1 MSCLSC
7 HVHRIKNIVKG
18 RIMGNKDVFV
28 ISALRTPLGSF
39 GGSLSSVPATDL
51 GATVINFMLDQLQI
65 DPIHVDE
72 VIVGQVLTAGC
83 GQNPARQTATAA
95 GIPFKSSAF
104 TVNKVCGSGL
114 KALQLGYQAIRG
126 GDAEL
131 VIAGGQESM
140 SQAPH
145 ILPDSRNGVKMG
157 SWTAVDTM
165 IKDGLWDAFDD
176 YHMGNTAENIANSY
190 DISRNEQDE
199 FAYQSQMKA
208 AQAIENNKLSDEI
221 VPVVVPRK
229 RGEPMIVVQDE
240 FPRPKTTLD
249 GLAKLR
255 PAFDKA
261 GSVTAGNAS
270 GVNDGAAMV
279 ILASEEKVKELGL
292 QAIARLVDFATAG
305 VDPAIMGTGPIGASR
320 KVLEKSNW
328 NIGEIDLIESN
339 EAFAAQA
346 ISVNKEMEW
355 DTNKVNV
362 NGGSIAYGHPIG
374 ASGARIFV
382 TLVNELKRQNL
393 SKGLATLCIGGGMGI
408 AATVEML

>member
-1 MSCLSC
+1 
-7 HVHRIKNIVKG
+7 
-18 RIMGNKDVFV
+18 MGNKDVFV
-28 ISALRTPLGSF
+28 VSALRTPLGSF
-39 GGSLSSVPATDL
+39 GGALSSIPATDL
-51 GATVINFMLDQLQI
+51 GASVINYMLSQLQL
-65 DPIHVDE
+65 DPNHVDE

-131 VIAGGQESM
+131 IIAGGQESM
-140 SQAPH
+140 SRAPH
-145 ILPDSRNGVKMG
+145 ILPDSRHGVKMG
-157 SWTAVDTM
+157 NWIAVDTM

-176 YHMGNTAENIANSY
+176 YHMGNTAENIANNY
-190 DISRNEQDE
+190 DISRKEQDE
-199 FAYQSQMKA
+199 FAFQSQMKA
-208 AQAIENNKLSDEI
+208 ARAIESNRLRDEI

-229 RGEPMIVVQDE
+229 RGEEMIVAQDE
-240 FPRPKTTLD
+240 FPRPQTTLD

-255 PAFDKA
+255 PAFNKA
-261 GSVTAGNAS
+261 GGVTAGNAS

-292 QAIARLVDFATAG
+292 HAIARLVDFATAG
-305 VDPAIMGTGPIGASR
+305 VDPAIMGTGPIDASR
-320 KVLEKSNW
+320 KMLEKSNW
-328 NIGEIDLIESN
+328 NIDEIDLIESN

-346 ISVNKEMEW
+346 ISVDKEMDW

-382 TLVNELKRQNL
+382 TLVNELKRQKL
-393 SKGLATLCIGGGMGI
+393 SRGLATLCIGGGMGI